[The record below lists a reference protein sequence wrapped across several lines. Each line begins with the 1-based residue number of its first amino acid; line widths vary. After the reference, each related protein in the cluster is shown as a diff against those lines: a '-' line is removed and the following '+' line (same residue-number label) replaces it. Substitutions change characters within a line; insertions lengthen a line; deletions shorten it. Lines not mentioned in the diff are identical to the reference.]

1 MAAVITSS
9 RAADDVDFVTT
20 AEDLASDFDSPMG
33 SDPYSDILI
42 AEVTGKMIGTARVYC
57 ETRKEAV
64 AYRHSVEL
72 VSEWRG
78 KGIREYLFDRN
89 ERHIMEKAESMDD
102 PRPHVYELWANDA
115 ENDWKSIVLERGYR
129 AKHHEIDMVRDL
141 KEIPSVPMPE
151 GFEVRPVKPEH
162 FKAIWEANKNAWKDV
177 WDYAEE
183 KWDDASLEKFTTSS
197 RFCPDLWQVAWK
209 GQQLAGMVL
218 NYVVN
223 EENKAFERKR
233 GHTEYVYV
241 GEEFRGIGLA
251 KALMARSLRVL
262 KDIGMEEA
270 TLGTEVENPHDAMR
284 IYEGMGFRLVKQF
297 TWYQK
302 PVFPGP

>member
-1 MAAVITSS
+1 
-9 RAADDVDFVTT
+9 
-20 AEDLASDFDSPMG
+20 
-33 SDPYSDILI
+33 
-42 AEVTGKMIGTARVYC
+42 
-57 ETRKEAV
+57 
-64 AYRHSVEL
+64 
-72 VSEWRG
+72 
-78 KGIREYLFDRN
+78 
-89 ERHIMEKAESMDD
+89 
-102 PRPHVYELWANDA
+102 
-115 ENDWKSIVLERGYR
+115 
-129 AKHHEIDMVRDL
+129 
-141 KEIPSVPMPE
+141 
-151 GFEVRPVKPEH
+151 PEH